1 MSTRCSKCNAEN
13 PETLKFCG
21 ECGTRLVPSE
31 SPQTYPTETLE
42 SSSVELCR
50 GAVFAG
56 RYEVLDELGSGGMG
70 KVYRVYDRKL
80 QEEVALKV
88 IRPEIAADRKTLER
102 FKNELKVAR
111 KIAHK
116 HVCRMYDLGEDNGL
130 HFIAMEYVA
139 GEDLKSFIRRSGHL
153 TSGKAVSIAK
163 QVCEGLAEAH
173 RFGVI
178 HRDLK
183 SSNIMIDREGN
194 ARIMDFGIART
205 FESKEITGI
214 GIIIGTAEYMSPEQ
228 AQGQKVDQRTDLYS
242 LGIILYEMVTGRVPF
257 EDEITLNILRK
268 HEIEQPRPPKDL
280 NPEIPDS
287 LNRLILRCLEKPI
300 LRRYQNAGDLLRDLD
315 AIQTTSI
322 KVAKTRART
331 ERGTM
336 VPRSRTRVW
345 QILGSGIILIAL
357 ASFAYLLFRPPAPG
371 GKPKAKIHQEKA
383 AEIVSPKNLIAVLPF
398 EVVSLDSRYLNLG
411 KGLADGVRTCLSIA
425 GLNVLSPKS
434 STELKVSSQRSEGM
448 QKAHVEKYLEGT
460 AQLEKETMSVTVNL
474 IDAASEAIIWARL
487 YDRKL
492 ESGLGGI
499 VDEIS
504 LDVARQI
511 RQPLGQDQLQAVQ
524 KRGTSSLDAVIAMY
538 AGNEAEMKYRDSEL
552 DEDFTEALRS
562 YQKAIA
568 LDPNYCLAHIHLGDL
583 YEARFVETN
592 QAADLQA
599 MVQAYKKAHDID
611 PSVPQVHVGL
621 GWAYFH
627 QGQFDLAYAC
637 FKKALALGPNDA
649 GVNLGAGSF
658 LRSVGLDEPAIKHYE
673 RAIEFDPL
681 DYMNYFLGAACYW
694 NLGDYRNADLR
705 MRQAMVIKPDSPI
718 VMLWH
723 SRILISMKSLDEA
736 EKELLAVEKI
746 QPVGPDI
753 LTSVRNRRAL
763 IVVLRGDREK
773 ALALIRGD
781 KQTYRYEITSV
792 YSLLG
797 MKDEAVLQIK
807 KGNEEG
813 FKLIKD
819 YLYPNPY
826 LMTNPFFAG
835 LRDYPKFQEI
845 VRNEEAK
852 FRAKMKKYGDL

>member
-1 MSTRCSKCNAEN
+1 MATKCSKCNAEN
-13 PETLKFCG
+13 PDSLKFCG
-21 ECGTRLVPSE
+21 ECGTRLVALE
-31 SPQTYPTETLE
+31 SPQAYPTQTLAT
-42 SSSVELCR
+42 SSIELSR
-50 GAVFAG
+50 GAIFAG

-80 QEEVALKV
+80 EEEAALKV
-88 IRPEIAADRKTLER
+88 IRPEIAADRKTIER

-116 HVCRMYDLGEDNGL
+116 NVCRMYDLGEDNGL
-130 HFIAMEYVA
+130 HFIAMEYVP
-139 GEDLKSFIRRSGHL
+139 GEDLRSFVRRSGHL

-205 FESKEITGI
+205 FESREITGL

-228 AQGQKVDQRTDLYS
+228 ARGQKVDQRTDLYA

-268 HEIEQPRPPKDL
+268 HEIEQPHPPKVL
-280 NPEIPDS
+280 NPEITDS
-287 LNRLILRCLEKPI
+287 LNRLILKCLEKPAE
-300 LRRYQNAGDLLRDLD
+300 RRYQTAGDLLRDLN
-315 AIQTTSI
+315 AVQTTFV
-322 KVAKTRART
+322 KVAKPRART
-331 ERGTM
+331 ERRSM
-336 VPRSRTRVW
+336 VPRPRPRGW
-345 QILGSGIILIAL
+345 QILVSGIILLAL
-357 ASFAYLLFRPPAPG
+357 ASVAYLLFRPPGPG
-371 GKPKAKIHQEKA
+371 DRPKPSTPEGKIGV
-383 AEIVSPKNLIAVLPF
+383 ITSPKNLIAVLPF

-425 GLNVLSPKS
+425 GLSVLSSKS
-434 STELKVSSQRSEGM
+434 SEELKVSGQRSEEM
-448 QKAHVEKYLEGT
+448 QKARVEKYLEGT
-460 AQLEKETMSVTVNL
+460 ARIEKEAITVSVNL
-474 IDAASEAIIWARL
+474 IDSATEAIIWARL

-492 ESGLGGI
+492 EGGLGGV
-499 VDEIS
+499 VDDIS
-504 LDVARQI
+504 VDIARQV
-511 RQPLGQDQLQAVQ
+511 RQPLGQDQLRAVQ
-524 KRGTSSLDAVIAMY
+524 RRGSSNLDAVIAMY
-538 AGNEAEMKYRDSEL
+538 AGSAAETEYRDSEL
-552 DEDFTEALRS
+552 EEDFAEAQRS
-562 YQKAIA
+562 YQKAIT
-568 LDPNYCLAHIHLGDL
+568 LDPDYCLAYIHLGDL

-599 MVQAYKKAHDID
+599 MVQAYQKAHDID

-627 QGQFDLAYAC
+627 QGQFDLAYAS
-637 FKKALALGPNDA
+637 FKKAVALGSSDA

-681 DYMNYFLGAACYW
+681 DYMNYFLVGACYW
-694 NLGDYRNADLR
+694 NIGDYRNAELR
-705 MRQAMVIKPDSPI
+705 IRQAMTIKSDSQT

-723 SRILISMKSLDEA
+723 IRVLTTMKNFDDA
-736 EKELLAVEKI
+736 EKELLTVEKT
-746 QPVGPDI
+746 QPLGPDI
-753 LTSVRNRRAL
+753 MTTVRSRRGL
-763 IVVLRGDREK
+763 IAALRGDKEK
-773 ALALIRGD
+773 ALSLIKGE
-781 KQTYRYEITSV
+781 KELYRYEITSV

-797 MKDEAVLQIK
+797 MKDEAILQIK
-807 KGNEEG
+807 KGNEEA
-813 FKLIKD
+813 FQLIKD
-819 YLYPNPY
+819 YLYPYPY

-852 FRAKMKKYGDL
+852 FQAKMKKYGDL

>member
-1 MSTRCSKCNAEN
+1 VAIKCSKCNAEN
-13 PETLKFCG
+13 PDTLKFCG
-21 ECGTRLVPSE
+21 ECGTRLIPSE
-31 SPQTYPTETLE
+31 SPQAYPTQTLE
-42 SSSVELCR
+42 TSSVELCR

-80 QEEVALKV
+80 QEEAALKV
-88 IRPEIAADRKTLER
+88 IRPEIAADRKTIER

-111 KIAHK
+111 KIAHTY
-116 HVCRMYDLGEDNGL
+116 VCRMYDLGEDNGL
-130 HFIAMEYVA
+130 YFIAMEYVA
-139 GEDLKSFIRRSGHL
+139 GEDLRSFIRRSGHL

-173 RFGVI
+173 RFGVT

-242 LGIILYEMVTGRVPF
+242 LGIVLYEMVTGRVPF

-268 HEIEQPRPPKDL
+268 HEIEQPRPPKNL
-280 NPEIPDS
+280 NPEITDS
-287 LNRLILRCLEKPI
+287 LNRLILKCLEKPTE
-300 LRRYQNAGDLLRDLD
+300 RRYQTAGDLLRELN
-315 AIQTTSI
+315 AIQTTSV
-322 KVAKTRART
+322 KVPKTRART
-331 ERGTM
+331 ERGTKA
-336 VPRSRTRVW
+336 PRRRPRVW
-345 QILGSGIILIAL
+345 QILVSGIILIAL
-357 ASFAYLLFRPPAPG
+357 ASVAYLLFRPSGPG
-371 GKPKAKIHQEKA
+371 TKPKSITPEEKA
-383 AEIVSPKNLIAVLPF
+383 VGITTPKNLIAVLPF

-425 GLNVLSPKS
+425 GLSVLSPKS
-434 STELKVSSQRSEGM
+434 SEELKVSGQRSEEM
-448 QKAHVEKYLEGT
+448 QKARVEKYLEGT
-460 AQLEKETMSVTVNL
+460 ARLENETMAVTVNL
-474 IDAASEAIIWARL
+474 IDSATEAIIWARV
-487 YDRKL
+487 YDRKI

-511 RQPLGQDQLQAVQ
+511 KQPLGQDQLQAFQ
-524 KRGTSSLDAVIAMY
+524 KRGTSNLDAVIAMY
-538 AGNEAEMKYRDSEL
+538 AGSAAETKYRDSEL
-552 DEDFTEALRS
+552 GEDFAEAQRS

-568 LDPNYCLAHIHLGDL
+568 LDPNYCLAYIHLGDL

-599 MVQAYKKAHDID
+599 MVQAYQKAHDID
-611 PSVPQVHVGL
+611 PSVPQAHVGL

-627 QGQFDLAYAC
+627 QGQFDLAYAS
-637 FKKALALGPNDA
+637 FKKAVALGSRDA

-658 LRSVGLDEPAIKHYE
+658 LRSIGLDEPAIKHYE

-681 DYMNYFLGAACYW
+681 DYMNYLLVGACYW
-694 NLGDYRNADLR
+694 NIGDYGNAELR
-705 MRQAMVIKPDSPI
+705 IRQAMTIKPDSQTVI
-718 VMLWH
+718 LWH
-723 SRILISMKSLDEA
+723 IRVLITMKNLDDA
-736 EKELLAVEKI
+736 EKELLAVEKT
-746 QPVGPDI
+746 QPLGPDI
-753 LTSVRNRRAL
+753 MTTVRNRRGL
-763 IVVLRGDREK
+763 IAALRGEREK

-781 KQTYRYEITSV
+781 KQGYRYENTSV

-813 FKLIKD
+813 FQLIKD
-819 YLYPNPY
+819 YLYPYPY
-826 LMTNPFFAG
+826 LMTNPFFDG

-845 VRNEEAK
+845 FQNEEAK
-852 FRAKMKKYGDL
+852 FRANLKKYGDL